1 MTFDRQKLKQEAID
15 SALSQINY
23 YINMPRHIK
32 EAACKISET
41 GLGNVAIKQIDENI
55 KKEQEARSNIINS
68 PAHVVSGEITVTGG
82 KLNIPSVSHAMQFL
96 KKSISGMF

>member
-32 EAACKISET
+32 EAACKIAE
-41 GLGNVAIKQIDENI
+41 GDLGNKVVKQIEGNV
-55 KKEQEARSNIINS
+55 INT

-96 KKSISGMF
+96 KKSVSGMF

>member
-1 MTFDRQKLKQEAID
+1 MTFDTQKLKQEAID

-32 EAACKISET
+32 EAACKIAE
-41 GLGNVAIKQIDENI
+41 GDLGNVAIKQIEENI
-55 KKEQEARSNIINS
+55 KKEEVRPNVINS

-96 KKSISGMF
+96 KKSVSGMF

>member
-32 EAACKISET
+32 EAACKIAET
-41 GLGNVAIKQIDENI
+41 NLGNEVIKQIE
-55 KKEQEARSNIINS
+55 ENIINA
-68 PAHVVSGEITVTGG
+68 PAHVVSGEITVCGG